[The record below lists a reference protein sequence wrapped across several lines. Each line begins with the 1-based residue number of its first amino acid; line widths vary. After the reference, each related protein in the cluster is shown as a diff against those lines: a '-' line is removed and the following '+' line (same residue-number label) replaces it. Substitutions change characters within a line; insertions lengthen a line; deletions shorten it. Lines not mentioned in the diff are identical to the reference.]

1 MMGNYRMLPLTIF
14 TLGVWTIA
22 ILLELSTWS

>member
-1 MMGNYRMLPLTIF
+1 MGNYRMLPLTIF
-14 TLGVWTIA
+14 TLGVWTVA